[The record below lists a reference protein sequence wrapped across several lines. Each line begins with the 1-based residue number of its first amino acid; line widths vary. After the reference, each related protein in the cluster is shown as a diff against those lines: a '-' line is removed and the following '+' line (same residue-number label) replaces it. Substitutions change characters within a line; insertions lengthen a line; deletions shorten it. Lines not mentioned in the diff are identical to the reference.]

1 MQKAGAPVAARTT
14 GSATNGDLQDAAN
27 LHVQVEGATKKFH
40 LWQQLPAWT
49 LGFAAIGL
57 GFLMVLRGYDSAGGW
72 FAVSTAII
80 ISVIAS
86 SGRRSRSVRPPS
98 ARRPVIGRRR
108 SLRRRIPRPA
118 DRAPDQVR
126 VRHKEAER
134 EKRERGE
141 PSDVEGVREDDRD
154 RVHERH

>member
-14 GSATNGDLQDAAN
+14 DNATTNGELHDAAN

-86 SGRRSRSVRPPS
+86 FRSPFAIGETAVSSAPGRRPAAKKPSSNPPT
-98 ARRPVIGRRR
+98 G
-108 SLRRRIPRPA
+108 
-118 DRAPDQVR
+118 
-126 VRHKEAER
+126 
-134 EKRERGE
+134 G
-141 PSDVEGVREDDRD
+141 
-154 RVHERH
+154 

>member
-14 GSATNGDLQDAAN
+14 NKAATNGDLQDAAN
-27 LHVQVEGATKKFH
+27 LHVQVDGATKRFH
-40 LWQQLPAWT
+40 LWQQLPAWS

-86 SGRRSRSVRPPS
+86 FRSPFAIGETSVSSSPGRRQAAKKPANPPT
-98 ARRPVIGRRR
+98 G
-108 SLRRRIPRPA
+108 
-118 DRAPDQVR
+118 
-126 VRHKEAER
+126 
-134 EKRERGE
+134 G
-141 PSDVEGVREDDRD
+141 
-154 RVHERH
+154 